1 MHSGPKE
8 LVYSLV
14 CSGHNGWAHGC
25 HSAVGEGQQSCH
37 FTESIPATPGH
48 HVIKDQGT
56 EDVELPVKNCSL
68 DRHVQ
73 NSSGEP
79 GL

>member
-1 MHSGPKE
+1 MAGLMDATVQWGRVSRAVISWTPYQPP
-8 LVYSLV
+8 LV
-14 CSGHNGWAHGC
+14 
-25 HSAVGEGQQSCH
+25 
-37 FTESIPATPGH
+37 IR
-48 HVIKDQGT
+48 DQGT
-56 EDVELPVKNCSL
+56 EEVELPVKNCSL

>member
-1 MHSGPKE
+1 MD
-8 LVYSLV
+8 
-14 CSGHNGWAHGC
+14 
-25 HSAVGEGQQSCH
+25 
-37 FTESIPATPGH
+37 TIPATPGH
-48 HVIKDQGT
+48 HVIRDQGA
-56 EDVELPVKNCSL
+56 EEVELPVKNCSL